1 MREEGN
7 VEKIEK
13 DLATWGI
20 ITYPLGDVGD
30 VSVWKM
36 MVSVKW
42 GG

>member
-1 MREEGN
+1 MREEEN
-7 VEKIEK
+7 VEK

-20 ITYPLGDVGD
+20 ITYPLSGDVGD